1 MRRSS
6 LSELGWQKKKLIG
19 HVWVLT
25 RESFLN
31 QRTSSPRRI
40 RTIHSS
46 RSRNRTEDR
55 LFLSTRS
62 RPNAMTAKKK
72 TFWEYTH
79 AQQRQIPLEWDQLT
93 GNASGERRQIQLG
106 GKYKSIRNE
115 NGWQEL
121 ECTWRDTGWWIENCH
136 KRNHNKIADFE
147 QKTVS
152 WIFWRGLHR
161 HFKNFTFHFFSK
173 SFLRKKILYQTLQF
187 NLSRNFICG
196 DRQMDKHALPGIE
209 HRVTHLF

>member
-1 MRRSS
+1 MQWLQRR
-6 LSELGWQKKKLIG
+6 K
-19 HVWVLT
+19 
-25 RESFLN
+25 
-31 QRTSSPRRI
+31 P
-40 RTIHSS
+40 
-46 RSRNRTEDR
+46 
-55 LFLSTRS
+55 
-62 RPNAMTAKKK
+62 
-72 TFWEYTH
+72 FWESTH
-79 AQQRQIPLEWDQLT
+79 AQKRQIPLEWDQLT
-93 GNASGERRQIQLG
+93 GNASGEHRQIQLG

-136 KRNHNKIADFE
+136 KRNHNKIADFK
-147 QKTVS
+147 QKTVT

-209 HRVTHLF
+209 QSQGNPSVLALSSTTSLVAPSCTSYGYSLLFCLIQFQVYKLTFTFLHLEAVPLF